1 MRFVCIYRSSTLPQ
15 FTLTGQIFCSRCAS
29 NIIKGSRFG
38 HDGRIRVC
46 NLCLEK
52 LASVDEDDDDDRRS
66 ISSAVSPFAAHQ
78 FGSDSLAMALV
89 RHPQSPF
96 AASQLF
102 GRTDEPFNLFSIA
115 ETRRRIS
122 GSDEGSFSSRPL
134 TPLDRPLEDPWGPQA
149 CKAPAPFRRGFVDD
163 DKDLSIITDAFPRD
177 TPPVASGA
185 KTPLEF
191 PVTIP
196 VPGGA
201 MSSIQ
206 FPLSSPERQ
215 PDSPGPQSIPRSR
228 YNSYADFESSTP
240 FIRSRVQSRL
250 TDLMIGEPGW
260 RTRRESTAYVPC
272 SMYPLLIPSFFSDTR
287 RSLISSPCPTYS

>member
-1 MRFVCIYRSSTLPQ
+1 M
-15 FTLTGQIFCSRCAS
+15 G
-29 NIIKGSRFG
+29 
-38 HDGRIRVC
+38 
-46 NLCLEK
+46 
-52 LASVDEDDDDDRRS
+52 
-66 ISSAVSPFAAHQ
+66 
-78 FGSDSLAMALV
+78 LV
-89 RHPQSPF
+89 RHSQSPY

-134 TPLDRPLEDPWGPQA
+134 TPLDRPLEDPWGLQGY
-149 CKAPAPFRRGFVDD
+149 KATAPFRRGLGDD
-163 DKDLSIITDAFPRD
+163 DKDLSIVTNTFPRD
-177 TPPVASGA
+177 TPPMASEA
-185 KTPLEF
+185 KTPLDF

-196 VPGGA
+196 VPSGA

-215 PDSPGPQSIPRSR
+215 PDSPVPQSMPRSR

-250 TDLMIGEPGW
+250 TDFLMIGEPGW
-260 RTRRESTAYVPC
+260 RTRRESTACVPC
-272 SMYPLLIPSFFSDTR
+272 SMYLP
-287 RSLISSPCPTYS
+287 